1 MADCDGYDDVS
12 QDVHLARQCDA
23 TWVRRSSSVADDQS
37 FTDND
42 TIWFVVSL
50 LAQRVVELQADINR
64 IDRLGNWYVE
74 KKDNHEE

>member
-50 LAQRVVELQADINR
+50 LAQRVVELQAALD
-64 IDRLGNWYVE
+64 
-74 KKDNHEE
+74 KDKHEA